1 VAEAKDVMKSGLITL
16 LICLVIY
23 EIFEHLILPL
33 FWMIRYR
40 KRKSACG
47 PSGMI
52 GEKCMVKQWDST
64 NGKVWVGGELWN
76 ASSQSP
82 LIPGDEAVILA
93 IEGLTLMVSSSEKLP
108 DTH

>member
-1 VAEAKDVMKSGLITL
+1 MKYGLITL
-16 LICLVIY
+16 VICLVIY

-40 KRKSACG
+40 KRKSAYG

-52 GEKCMVKQWDST
+52 GKKCMVKQWNGT

-82 LIPGDEAVILA
+82 LILGDEPVIQG
-93 IEGLTLMVSSSEKLP
+93 IEGLTLRVLSSERLP
-108 DTH
+108 DTQNENTNNQ